1 MHIAMLAAENDLLP
15 GGKVGGIGDVM
26 RDVPAAL
33 AASGHKVTVLM
44 PSYGVFHT
52 LPSATKIT
60 LLPVPFA
67 GETESVEV
75 YSLFEGKYQGV
86 AIRILE
92 HPLFSICGTGQI
104 YCNDP
109 SDAPF
114 ASDAEKFALFCRAG
128 AELLSSAL
136 VPDIDAIHLHDW
148 HTALVA
154 VLREYDDR
162 YATLKNKRL
171 VYSVHNLAIQGIRP
185 IAGNVSSL
193 QSWYPDV
200 QIDETAVADPR
211 WPTCIN
217 PMAAAIRLSDA
228 VHTVSP
234 SYAEEVLKPSDV
246 AETGFY
252 GGEGLHQDLQIA
264 NSQSRLHG
272 ILNGCDYDVPKV
284 APLSWNELVQLMGS
298 SIQTWIAGSEF
309 LLASDYLADG
319 RVREWQN
326 LSPPKH
332 LITSIGRLTEQKAR
346 LFAYT
351 DDKGESTLDRVLQT
365 LGKRGVFIL
374 IGSGDP
380 DYERFFSRAT
390 IRHPNFLFLN
400 HYADQVA
407 NQLYASGDLF
417 LMPSSFEPCGISQ
430 MLAMRAGQPCLVHAV
445 GGLGDTVNDMSDGF
459 SFSGNSVKTQCDA
472 FVEKFATALKLREQD
487 SRQWQSI
494 CQNAAQ
500 ARFLWQHSVEDY
512 VGRLYQSAAD

>member
-1 MHIAMLAAENDLLP
+1 MHIAMLAAENDLVP

-33 AASGHKVTVLM
+33 AASGHQVTVLM
-44 PSYGVFHT
+44 PSYGSFHT
-52 LPSATKIT
+52 LPSAKKIT

-67 GETESVEV
+67 GKTESVEI
-75 YSLFEGKYQGV
+75 YSLFEDRFAGV
-86 AIRILE
+86 TLRVLE
-92 HPLFSICGTGQI
+92 HPLFSICGAGKI

-128 AELLSSAL
+128 AELLNSSL
-136 VPDIDAIHLHDW
+136 LPDIDAIHLHDW
-148 HTALVA
+148 HTALLA
-154 VLREYDDR
+154 VLREYDER
-162 YATLKNKRL
+162 YTPLKNKRL

-185 IAGNVSSL
+185 INGSVSSL

-200 QIDETAVADPR
+200 QIDQTTIADPR
-211 WPTCIN
+211 WPSCIN

-246 AETGFY
+246 EETGFY
-252 GGEGLHQDLQIA
+252 GGEGLQQDLQNA
-264 NSQSRLHG
+264 NSESRLHG
-272 ILNGCDYDVPKV
+272 ILNGCDYEVPTV
-284 APLSWNELVQLMGS
+284 EALSWNEMLQALDT
-298 SIQTWIAGSEF
+298 SIQSWIAGSEF
-309 LLASDYLADG
+309 LLASDYLAD
-319 RVREWQN
+319 RRLREWQD
-326 LSPPKH
+326 LPPPAH

-346 LFAYT
+346 LFTYV
-351 DDKGESTLDRVLQT
+351 DDKGQSTLDRVLES
-365 LGKRGVFIL
+365 LGQRGVFVL

-380 DYERFFSRAT
+380 DYEKFFARAT
-390 IRHPNFLFLN
+390 SRHPNFLFLN
-400 HYADQVA
+400 HYADQLA
-407 NQLYASGDLF
+407 NKLYASGNLF

-445 GGLGDTVNDMSDGF
+445 GGLNDTVKDMSDGF
-459 SFSGNSVKTQCDA
+459 SFTGNSVKAQSDA
-472 FVEKFATALKLREQD
+472 FIEKFAAVLKLREQD

-494 CQNAAQ
+494 CQNAAE

-512 VGRLYQSAAD
+512 ATTLYGRRAG